1 MIINGKEQSF
11 SNISVS
17 YLLKQMGLNKDH
29 IVFELNGEIISK
41 ESYDEVILDDRDSI
55 EIVGFVGGG

>member
-1 MIINGKEQSF
+1 MIINGKEQNF
-11 SNISVS
+11 SNISIT
-17 YLLKQMGLNKDH
+17 LLLDNMGLNKDH

>member
-1 MIINGKEQSF
+1 MKINGKEQNF

-17 YLLKQMGLNKDH
+17 HLLNHMGLNKDH

-41 ESYDEVILDDRDSI
+41 ESYDEIMLDDRDSI